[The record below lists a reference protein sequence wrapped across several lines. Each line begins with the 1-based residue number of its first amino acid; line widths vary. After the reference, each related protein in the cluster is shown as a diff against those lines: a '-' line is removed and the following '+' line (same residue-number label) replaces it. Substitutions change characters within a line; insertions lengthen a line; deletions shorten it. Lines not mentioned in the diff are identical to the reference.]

1 MYDFR
6 IEIFVSIR
14 MQGKRTK
21 KPTPYPEFIRTTAN
35 AYFTK
40 YFEMCFKW
48 PPKMKT
54 VCSTF

>member
-1 MYDFR
+1 MCDFR

-35 AYFTK
+35 AYLLNTSK
-40 YFEMCFKW
+40 CASNDHQK
-48 PPKMKT
+48 
-54 VCSTF
+54 